1 MKVRKGLT
9 TKGSLTLEC
18 SLILPIFIFAIM
30 AFLYLFQIFIL
41 HDMLQQAITKEGLEL
56 SKYGYAYQYI
66 SDYEET
72 DEDIENESRGSEE
85 STAEESTLD
94 EGATEGKLIEDKSE
108 LSTEIS
114 TEVIGVADK
123 EAKDKVA
130 IADENSEK
138 AGKKTSDNLLKE
150 LLITKNINNA
160 FFHYK
165 LGDYLDK
172 DYINRSVIK
181 GGMEGLSFYLSS
193 FMEEK
198 DQVDIV
204 LTYYIRPPILLLPI
218 DDFYMMQRVTLRGW
232 NGYRP
237 DKANA
242 GNEEE
247 EPDYVYITETG
258 SVYHVSESCSHLT
271 RSIRQIPFSAAKGE
285 SNIYGGKYYACELC
299 GDKVNTQGKVY
310 ITDTG
315 DRYHSSISCSGLK
328 RTILKIPL
336 SEVGGRSL
344 CTRCG
349 GKK

>member
-1 MKVRKGLT
+1 MKARKGLT
-9 TKGSLTLEC
+9 TKGSLTVEC
-18 SLILPIFIFAIM
+18 SLILPIFIFAIV

-72 DEDIENESRGSEE
+72 DESIEKESRGIEE
-85 STAEESTLD
+85 NTAEE
-94 EGATEGKLIEDKSE
+94 GAAEGKLIEDKNE

-114 TEVIGVADK
+114 TKIIGGADE
-123 EAKDKVA
+123 EAKDKVT
-130 IADENSEK
+130 IADENSEN

-160 FFHYK
+160 FFRYK

-193 FMEEK
+193 FMEEE

-204 LTYYIRPPILLLPI
+204 LTYYIRPPILLLPV
-218 DDFYMMQRVTLRGW
+218 DDFYMMQRVTLRVW

-237 DKANA
+237 DKANDS
-242 GNEEE
+242 NEEEEEE

-271 RSIRQIPFSAAKGE
+271 RSIRQIPFSMAKGE

-299 GDKVNTQGKVY
+299 GDKVDTQGKVY